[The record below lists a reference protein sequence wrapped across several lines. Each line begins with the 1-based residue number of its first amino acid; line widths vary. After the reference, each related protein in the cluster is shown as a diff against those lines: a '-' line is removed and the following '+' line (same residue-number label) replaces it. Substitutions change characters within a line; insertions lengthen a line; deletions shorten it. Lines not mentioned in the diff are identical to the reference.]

1 MRFRPA
7 TPVSLLG
14 KQVCLGFAEAYF
26 LVTVGA
32 MQVAAVCET
41 IPLSDTRAGKA
52 FTGPVGPVKPE
63 TLVANMHVSNTES
76 HHGMGRQDFGD

>member
-7 TPVSLLG
+7 TPASLLG
-14 KQVCLGFAEAYF
+14 KQVCLGIAEAYF

-32 MQVAAVCET
+32 MQFAAVCET
-41 IPLSDTRAGKA
+41 IPLSDTRPPAQ
-52 FTGPVGPVKPE
+52 GPVKPE